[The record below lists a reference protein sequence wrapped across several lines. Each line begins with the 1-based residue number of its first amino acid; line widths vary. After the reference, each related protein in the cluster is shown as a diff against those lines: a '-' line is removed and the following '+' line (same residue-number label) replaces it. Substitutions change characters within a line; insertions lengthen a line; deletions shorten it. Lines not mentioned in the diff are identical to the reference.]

1 MFLRLDPAF
10 DKDVQDC
17 LGVQVGTNAHVSDL
31 VYADDILPLNNYN
44 TEMHS
49 VREEFHRHV
58 AGVGM
63 RLNVS
68 KPKAFALNEQY
79 QADLLDDEPLGVVE
93 KFKNRGKMP
102 IANGQGTEE
111 AISKLNFVSSAFSR
125 NPVLRC

>member
-31 VYADDILPLNNYN
+31 VYADDIVPLNNYN
-44 TEMHS
+44 TEMHG
-49 VREEFHRHV
+49 VREELYRPV

-63 RLNVS
+63 HVNVPN
-68 KPKAFALNEQY
+68 PKAFVLNEQY
-79 QADLLDDEPLGVVE
+79 HVDLLDSEPLEVVE
-93 KFKNRGKMP
+93 KFKILGKMP

-111 AISKLNFVSSAFSR
+111 VKSKLNFVSSAFSR
-125 NPVLRC
+125 NPVLRR